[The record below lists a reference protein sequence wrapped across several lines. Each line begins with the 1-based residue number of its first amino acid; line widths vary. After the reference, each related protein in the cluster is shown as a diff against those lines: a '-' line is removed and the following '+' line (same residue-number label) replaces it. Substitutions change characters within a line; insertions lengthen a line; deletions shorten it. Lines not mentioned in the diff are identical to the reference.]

1 MYFQKFAKEETK
13 SRKDKRSCEVKLSLM
28 SDKHNKESRSW
39 NTRVLAMK
47 INFDEEWAK
56 PKNNLEEV
64 KALLNHQT
72 HKVHEQKILRR
83 DTVAEEVDKKK

>member
-1 MYFQKFAKEETK
+1 MGAAKLVLSYTKRNKATEIMYFQKFAKEETK

-47 INFDEEWAK
+47 INFDEE
-56 PKNNLEEV
+56 
-64 KALLNHQT
+64 
-72 HKVHEQKILRR
+72 
-83 DTVAEEVDKKK
+83 